1 MGNCCD
7 CDDEPAVELD
17 EPSSAPENED
27 GIGPL
32 QSTQSFPVLK
42 AGWVLLQ
49 GEVVKSV
56 WKRRWLELSADALR
70 YYKKEGGKDYNISP
84 DVVVLMQDILNV
96 QRETQHGVRLV
107 LVSAD
112 AAMRRQKRT
121 SRSWIE
127 ATMKGANANRVGR
140 RSAKS
145 ARSSHFQCEDDYDR
159 DEWMAEI
166 ENAGKPGGGRNGGSR
181 AAHSAPARVARGSG
195 ARANGGGGGGG
206 GGGGRRL
213 QLPHPNKSLPPSAPS
228 GSSAIRQPLLPHPR
242 RSAPGLRTAAA
253 AAPVAAAAPA
263 PPGEVTVTETMVAQQ
278 YGAIP
283 TAEEVTHHAEEFGG
297 GAAPAA
303 PPAPPARATPQLPA
317 GWVALP
323 SKSRPGTMS
332 YMNVYTGKKVRTLP
346 RNAAVKAKAAP
357 QSTGGKGKASGGS
370 RGGGPRGNG
379 GGGGGGKPK
388 LPEGWKRVPSKSRPG
403 TFSYQNI
410 YTREKVRHA
419 PTKPA
424 SRTKGQAAR

>member
-96 QRETQHGVRLV
+96 QRESQHGVRLV

-159 DEWMAEI
+159 SLAYVHRGVSI
-166 ENAGKPGGGRNGGSR
+166 EDFTQRALLRNG
-181 AAHSAPARVARGSG
+181 
-195 ARANGGGGGGG
+195 
-206 GGGGRRL
+206 
-213 QLPHPNKSLPPSAPS
+213 
-228 GSSAIRQPLLPHPR
+228 
-242 RSAPGLRTAAA
+242 
-253 AAPVAAAAPA
+253 
-263 PPGEVTVTETMVAQQ
+263 
-278 YGAIP
+278 
-283 TAEEVTHHAEEFGG
+283 HAEAYRVNPNTHFHSLFQADE
-297 GAAPAA
+297 
-303 PPAPPARATPQLPA
+303 
-317 GWVALP
+317 
-323 SKSRPGTMS
+323 S
-332 YMNVYTGKKVRTLP
+332 Y
-346 RNAAVKAKAAP
+346 AK
-357 QSTGGKGKASGGS
+357 
-370 RGGGPRGNG
+370 
-379 GGGGGGKPK
+379 
-388 LPEGWKRVPSKSRPG
+388 
-403 TFSYQNI
+403 
-410 YTREKVRHA
+410 REELGLWGDCR
-419 PTKPA
+419 
-424 SRTKGQAAR
+424 